1 MSALTDFAKIIYV
14 SNFKPACLTAEKII
28 EMFKNMD
35 IGVVSRVDFIKK
47 GKGAYIYID
56 YFYGGEFAQVLQTG
70 LSKTTPYK
78 WIIGENN
85 VWNVFEARNPLPA
98 SKMNIHQLYNKCMQ
112 MDYTVQRSAQEINRL
127 TALTNDLQHSLYQ
140 LLGGLYNHTTQAATL
155 KAEVADIGLPPPN
168 LLENE
173 DTSIWEHF
181 PTTRQG
187 DALEYEFYKI
197 DKTFRFHIALNVIL
211 VCCVIIK
218 FWG

>member
-35 IGVVSRVDFIKK
+35 IGSVSRVDFIKK

-56 YFYGGEFAQVLQTG
+56 YFYGGELANIFQST

-112 MDYTVQRSAQEINRL
+112 MDCAVLRSAREINRL
-127 TALTNDLQHSLYQ
+127 TKLTDDLQQSLYH
-140 LLGGLYNHTTQAATL
+140 LIGGLYNHTTQAATL
-155 KAEVADIGLPPPN
+155 KAEVADIGLTPPN
-168 LLENE
+168 YENNE

-187 DALEYEFYKI
+187 DALEYEFHKI
-197 DKTFRFHIALNVIL
+197 DATFRFHIALNVIL
-211 VCCVIIK
+211 VVCVIIK